1 MRKLSGNAL
10 KTNTRNSNIEIV
22 RILAAMMIIAA
33 HLYSGDAGKNF
44 SGIQQWIYVFVQSFF
59 HAGLGVTLF
68 MVISGYYLVRC
79 SEKKVT
85 KLVSITWCCSIFAL
99 LLRAVCGRVF
109 DLISFDFSLKDIFK
123 SLTPVTSVYFWYISC
138 YIFLMI
144 LSPFIN
150 KAIEKISRQDFT
162 KLIIALL
169 VLFYAVPTF
178 LYTDI
183 MGDRGKG
190 LITMICAYFIGAY
203 LSKYKREID
212 IKKGV
217 FAIIIISLISFAG
230 NMAATLVRGE
240 TSYPFSRECSLT
252 TICVAALIVVLATNK
267 QSNIRLVNKIS
278 SRTIYVYML
287 GGTITGII
295 TASGLF
301 SAFDNKLWLV
311 FAVLGLS
318 VCVYIVSVLL
328 SYIVEFPAKLVDF
341 IIGRVLDIVKKIW
354 SLFTARIKNEDTD
367 C

>member
-1 MRKLSGNAL
+1 MKLSGNAL
-10 KTNTRNSNIEIV
+10 KTNTRNSNVEIV
-22 RILAAMMIIAA
+22 RILAALMIIVA

-44 SGIQQWIYVFVQSFF
+44 SGLQQGIYVFVQSFF

-68 MVISGYYLVRC
+68 MVISGYYLVKC

-85 KLVSITWCCSIFAL
+85 KLVSITWCCSVVAL
-99 LLRAVCGRVF
+99 LFRVICGGVF
-109 DLISFDFSLKDIFK
+109 NLFSFEFSFKDVFK
-123 SLTPVTSVYFWYISC
+123 SITPVTSIYFWYISC

-144 LSPFIN
+144 LSPYIN
-150 KAIEKISRQDFT
+150 KAIEKISKQDFT
-162 KLIIALL
+162 KLIIAML
-169 VLFYAVPTF
+169 VLFYAIPTF

-203 LSKYKREID
+203 LSKYKKEID
-212 IKKGV
+212 VKKGV
-217 FAIIIISLISFAG
+217 LAIILVSLFAFAG

-252 TICVAALIVVLATNK
+252 TICVAVLIVMLATQK
-267 QSNIRLVNKIS
+267 KSNITFVNKIS

-287 GGTITGII
+287 GGTVTGIM
-295 TASGLF
+295 T
-301 SAFDNKLWLV
+301 SAHLLSAIDDKLWLV

-328 SYIVEFPAKLVDF
+328 SYIVELPAKLVDF
-341 IIGRVLDIVKKIW
+341 IITKVIDIVKKIF
-354 SLFTARIKNEDTD
+354 SLLTARIKNESTD